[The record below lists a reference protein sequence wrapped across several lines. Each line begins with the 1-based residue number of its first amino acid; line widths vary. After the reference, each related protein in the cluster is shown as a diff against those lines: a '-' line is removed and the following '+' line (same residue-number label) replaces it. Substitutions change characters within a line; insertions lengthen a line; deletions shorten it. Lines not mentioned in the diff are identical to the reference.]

1 MLKSFKVASV
11 AGSHHRNVPARRAIA
26 CAIAAAFATTLSA
39 SAIAQD
45 APPSDDSAKLLDSVV
60 VNAQFKQQNLQD
72 TPLAITAITANR
84 LDDMS
89 IDNVAELGQIA
100 PNVQM
105 AQGGGIVGKTTAVY
119 IRGVGGFD
127 FSPAFEPGVGFYVDD
142 VYHATV
148 FGSSFDLLD
157 IDRVEILRGPQG
169 TLFGKNSIG
178 GAVRIV
184 SAAPNGDGT
193 GRIEATIGAYDR
205 RDLRASFDFGLTD
218 NLAIRASA
226 LSRQR
231 EGHVDQIDFAC
242 ANPTLAAGVPR
253 VTSPGQ
259 DCKVGTL
266 GGENASGA
274 RLQARW
280 TPSDRFTLNFSV
292 DRVTDN
298 SEAAGSVLYYMDD
311 SNAQMG
317 LFNSL
322 LGVPQYGRGYN
333 SDFMP
338 RNPYSSYASFKNDLL
353 DFDLGSFNRL
363 TAEGVAATM
372 EWRLSDAFTLKSIT
386 AKRVTDGGFSF
397 DFDGSPMAYN
407 SQSNHL
413 YAKQFSQEIQ
423 LLGTLMDGRLDVAT
437 GLFYLDLD
445 TELTGIVNLGRLAQL
460 GRAGLSFDQRNQ
472 SAVDNWAIFG
482 HAMYKATD
490 KLTVSA
496 GVRYTDETK
505 SFILNQ
511 YYFPS
516 VPEPTRL
523 PLGTG
528 EEVSYGKWSPRVAVD
543 YAWSDTFMTYAS
555 VSTGYRGGGVN
566 PRPSTPTQ
574 AVAFYPEDITSY
586 EAGFKGE
593 YFDRTLRINAA
604 AFLSKYTDLQLNV
617 IDPIGSVPRNVG
629 SVDITGIEAE
639 ISYRPSAN
647 FAVDFSMGYNNFD
660 IQDLG
665 ALPIQAGGPTLDSK
679 QQWVP
684 DMNYALGMHYDL
696 AVGERGLLTPRVD
709 VMYQDETYH
718 NLDNNPLSRLPARTL
733 VNARLTY
740 ETLEGDWRASIGITN
755 LTDKLYYHSLI
766 DQVAGTGVMVADIAR
781 PREWS
786 FTLSR
791 RF

>member
-482 HAMYKATD
+482 HAMYKAT
-490 KLTVSA
+490 S
-496 GVRYTDETK
+496 
-505 SFILNQ
+505 
-511 YYFPS
+511 
-516 VPEPTRL
+516 
-523 PLGTG
+523 
-528 EEVSYGKWSPRVAVD
+528 
-543 YAWSDTFMTYAS
+543 
-555 VSTGYRGGGVN
+555 
-566 PRPSTPTQ
+566 
-574 AVAFYPEDITSY
+574 
-586 EAGFKGE
+586 
-593 YFDRTLRINAA
+593 
-604 AFLSKYTDLQLNV
+604 
-617 IDPIGSVPRNVG
+617 
-629 SVDITGIEAE
+629 
-639 ISYRPSAN
+639 
-647 FAVDFSMGYNNFD
+647 
-660 IQDLG
+660 
-665 ALPIQAGGPTLDSK
+665 
-679 QQWVP
+679 
-684 DMNYALGMHYDL
+684 
-696 AVGERGLLTPRVD
+696 
-709 VMYQDETYH
+709 
-718 NLDNNPLSRLPARTL
+718 
-733 VNARLTY
+733 
-740 ETLEGDWRASIGITN
+740 
-755 LTDKLYYHSLI
+755 
-766 DQVAGTGVMVADIAR
+766 
-781 PREWS
+781 
-786 FTLSR
+786 
-791 RF
+791 

>member
-1 MLKSFKVASV
+1 
-11 AGSHHRNVPARRAIA
+11 
-26 CAIAAAFATTLSA
+26 
-39 SAIAQD
+39 
-45 APPSDDSAKLLDSVV
+45 
-60 VNAQFKQQNLQD
+60 
-72 TPLAITAITANR
+72 
-84 LDDMS
+84 
-89 IDNVAELGQIA
+89 
-100 PNVQM
+100 
-105 AQGGGIVGKTTAVY
+105 
-119 IRGVGGFD
+119 
-127 FSPAFEPGVGFYVDD
+127 
-142 VYHATV
+142 
-148 FGSSFDLLD
+148 
-157 IDRVEILRGPQG
+157 
-169 TLFGKNSIG
+169 
-178 GAVRIV
+178 
-184 SAAPNGDGT
+184 
-193 GRIEATIGAYDR
+193 
-205 RDLRASFDFGLTD
+205 
-218 NLAIRASA
+218 
-226 LSRQR
+226 
-231 EGHVDQIDFAC
+231 
-242 ANPTLAAGVPR
+242 
-253 VTSPGQ
+253 
-259 DCKVGTL
+259 
-266 GGENASGA
+266 
-274 RLQARW
+274 
-280 TPSDRFTLNFSV
+280 
-292 DRVTDN
+292 
-298 SEAAGSVLYYMDD
+298 
-311 SNAQMG
+311 
-317 LFNSL
+317 
-322 LGVPQYGRGYN
+322 
-333 SDFMP
+333 
-338 RNPYSSYASFKNDLL
+338 
-353 DFDLGSFNRL
+353 
-363 TAEGVAATM
+363 
-372 EWRLSDAFTLKSIT
+372 
-386 AKRVTDGGFSF
+386 
-397 DFDGSPMAYN
+397 
-407 SQSNHL
+407 
-413 YAKQFSQEIQ
+413 
-423 LLGTLMDGRLDVAT
+423 
-437 GLFYLDLD
+437 
-445 TELTGIVNLGRLAQL
+445 
-460 GRAGLSFDQRNQ
+460 
-472 SAVDNWAIFG
+472 
-482 HAMYKATD
+482 
-490 KLTVSA
+490 VSA

-684 DMNYALGMHYDL
+684 DMNYALGMHYDF